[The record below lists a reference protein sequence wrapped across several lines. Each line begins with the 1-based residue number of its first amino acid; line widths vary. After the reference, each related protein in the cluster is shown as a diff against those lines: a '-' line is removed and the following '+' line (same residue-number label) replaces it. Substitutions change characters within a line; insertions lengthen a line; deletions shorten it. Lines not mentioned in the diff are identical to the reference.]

1 MTEREKMLSGLMYYP
16 GDQELAEERERCKIN
31 CSKYNRLEYDKYE
44 ERNELIKEIVGKA
57 GEDFYIEQ
65 PFYCDY
71 GYNIEIGEG
80 FYSNHGLII
89 LDCAKVKIGKN
100 VMIGP
105 NCGIYTAC
113 HPLDS
118 EERSTGVEFSKA
130 VTIGDNVWIGGGV
143 HIMPGVKIGNNCVI
157 GGGSVV
163 VSDIPDNT
171 VAVGNPCRV
180 IKNL

>member
-16 GDQELAEERERCKIN
+16 GDRELAEERERCKIN

-44 ERNELIKEIVGKA
+44 ERNELIKEIVGKT

-105 NCGIYTAC
+105 NCGIYTAS
-113 HPLDS
+113 HPIA
-118 EERSTGVEFSKA
+118 FSVPVNSSDFQELMTRYSITK
-130 VTIGDNVWIGGGV
+130 TIKSIQ
-143 HIMPGVKIGNNCVI
+143 IYTTSK
-157 GGGSVV
+157 
-163 VSDIPDNT
+163 
-171 VAVGNPCRV
+171 VGNYT
-180 IKNL
+180 N